1 MCTYTFSLCWMF
13 SASSSLFPSIYL
25 KESFGSID
33 DRRINVEG
41 IIREAKRMK
50 IRCAGPTIPILAYSR
65 YRYSD
70 TENFYIKVSL

>member
-1 MCTYTFSLCWMF
+1 M
-13 SASSSLFPSIYL
+13 SLFPSIYL

-33 DRRINVEG
+33 DRRIKVEG

-70 TENFYIKVSL
+70 TENKYMYTFILCGIKIN